1 MAPKE
6 LVELRKQLN
15 ELLDAGLIQPSKAS
29 YGAPVLFQKKQD
41 GTM

>member
-6 LVELRKQLN
+6 LVELHKQLN
-15 ELLDAGLIQPSKAS
+15 DLLYAGLIQPCKAL

-41 GTM
+41 GKL